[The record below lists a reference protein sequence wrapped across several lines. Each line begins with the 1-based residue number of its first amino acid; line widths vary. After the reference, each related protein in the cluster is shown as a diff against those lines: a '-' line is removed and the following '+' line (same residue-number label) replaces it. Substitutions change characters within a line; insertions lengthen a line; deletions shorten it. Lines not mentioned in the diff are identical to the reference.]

1 VDIGGGLLKLFSGAQ
16 GVDGGHDAAR
26 GSEVLH
32 RALRKGGLRR
42 GYQEVE
48 VDIVLERCGKN

>member
-1 VDIGGGLLKLFSGAQ
+1 MGRVL
-16 GVDGGHDAAR
+16 
-26 GSEVLH
+26 EVLY

-48 VDIVLERCGKN
+48 VDIVLERCGKNKGAA